1 MKLENG
7 HISEHSLMF
16 GVFCFLQG
24 SMLRTA
30 FIVGVTKNDSWAMAL
45 TGLVFSLLLVAV
57 YAALLRRYRQKNLFE
72 INELIFG
79 PVLGKVLSVLYL
91 FFFLTL
97 AALNTRDLGNFAEG
111 SVMQGT
117 PLAAFIL
124 LFLMVCVY
132 AIRKGIENM
141 MRLATILCFVALGA
155 LALNVLM
162 ILKDINL
169 EFLKPMFQLPF
180 EKYVQATVTVAAIPM
195 GEILAFTMITPML
208 AKNKK
213 PGRMMAIGLAVAA
226 VSLALI
232 IARDI
237 VTLGPLVGIVRLP
250 SFESVRYISLAGV
263 LTRMESLY
271 AVILISLFL
280 FKVVILLYA
289 CVLGLAQILNFK
301 SYSPLTLICG
311 TFVFFYSLIVTKS
324 AIENEDWGATVA
336 PFFSL
341 SFELLLPVI
350 TLATVQIRGLLKKK
364 EAEQ

>member
-16 GVFCFLQG
+16 AVFCFMQA

-30 FIVGVTKNDSWAMAL
+30 FIVGVTKNDSWAMAF
-45 TGLVFSLLLVAV
+45 TGLVFALLLVAV
-57 YAALLRRYRQKNLFE
+57 YAALLRRYQQKNLFE

-79 PVLGKVLSVLYL
+79 PVLGKVFSVLYL

-97 AALNTRDLGNFAEG
+97 AALNARDLGNFAEG
-111 SVMQGT
+111 SVMPET
-117 PLAAFIL
+117 PLVAFIL
-124 LFLMVCVY
+124 LFLVVCVY

-141 MRLATILCFVALGA
+141 MRLATVLSFVAMGA
-155 LALNVLM
+155 LALNVLLV
-162 ILKDINL
+162 LKDVDL
-169 EFLKPMFQLPF
+169 RYLKPMFQLPF
-180 EKYVQATVTVAAIPM
+180 KNYVQGTVTVAAIPM

-208 AKNKK
+208 GKNMRAGK
-213 PGRMMAIGLAVAA
+213 MMALGLIVAA
-226 VSLALI
+226 LSLALI
-232 IARDI
+232 IMRDI
-237 VTLGPLVGIVRLP
+237 VTLGPLIGIVRLP
-250 SFESVRYISLAGV
+250 SFESIRYISLAGV

-280 FKVVILLYA
+280 FKTVILLYA
-289 CVLGLAQILNFK
+289 SVLGLAQLLNFK

-311 TFVFFYSLIVTKS
+311 TFVFFYALIVTKS
-324 AIENEDWGATVA
+324 AMENEDWGATVA

-341 SFELLLPVI
+341 TFELVLPVI
-350 TLATVQIRGLLKKK
+350 ALATVQIRGLLKKK